1 MPSQP
6 PIVAAGATY
15 KRPPTLSSTS
25 QIAYLRISKDSGEYI
40 RCIHVTSAVWLY
52 LPSPRMPPNE
62 ALISPSAS
70 SVRKM
75 PRTRSSK
82 PTAGP
87 GSTISDA
94 TSYVGHKVEA
104 STNEGLSQGSGQGL
118 IESHCTYLAAVV
130 SFVEGKT
137 TPARAGRAHRSHS
150 GCRRQ
155 KMSRLPGVDALAVM
169 LPVQRGRQRHL
180 LSYPRAQLARCGT
193 ATQLCH
199 RFSRRPKGRLAHA
212 QGETCEHRLWCG
224 CGIYSS
230 CACAQAKRA
239 PA

>member
-1 MPSQP
+1 
-6 PIVAAGATY
+6 
-15 KRPPTLSSTS
+15 
-25 QIAYLRISKDSGEYI
+25 
-40 RCIHVTSAVWLY
+40 
-52 LPSPRMPPNE
+52 
-62 ALISPSAS
+62 
-70 SVRKM
+70 M

-94 TSYVGHKVEA
+94 TSYAGHEVEA
-104 STNEGLSQGSGQGL
+104 STNEGLSQGTGQGL

-212 QGETCEHRLWCG
+212 QGKTCEHRLWCG
-224 CGIYSS
+224 WGIYSS
-230 CACAQAKRA
+230 CLRAGQTGTCVRNLAASLLALSSGPASKVSIRKFAPPVSVAWHDGGA
-239 PA
+239 PAVQERSRWAPPCVFSHARPS